1 MPVPAGPLPAPA
13 TTRPATGTV
22 TRPSLGLVTRPSSG
36 TVRRPVSGTAD
47 PDQPGNVQ

>member
-1 MPVPAGPLPAPA
+1 MPVPAGPLPDP
-13 TTRPATGTV
+13 TTNRPDTGTV
-22 TRPSLGLVTRPSSG
+22 TRPSLGLVSRPNGG